1 MRALSKL
8 LSLIAMSLPLAALA
22 QTTVE
27 AFSPTGTVKKVRQ
40 VTARF
45 SSQMVPFGDLR
56 LADPFSVDC
65 SEKGHGRWIDGRNW
79 SYDFE
84 RDLPAGVRCSFAL
97 KPGQRDLAGVPLAG
111 SASFGFD
118 TGGPAIVHAL
128 PREGSQID
136 DRQAFILALDAPARA
151 DTIAEHAYCQAD
163 GVNERIGLR
172 LVDGAEREQLLALRK
187 SFVERYL
194 TVYYHARGVV
204 WARTMGMRPKVKDDT
219 PIVVVQCQRSL
230 PADAHVK
237 LVWGAGIATTS
248 GIATDADQ
256 DMNYNVRSDFTVKFS
271 CERLSAKA
279 PCIPFLP
286 MRLEFSAP
294 IARADAEAIVL
305 AAAGGQRYHPAFDK
319 EEAKADTVSWVTI
332 PGPFPEKTAFKV
344 QLPAGLK
351 DDAGRT
357 LLNATDYP
365 LAVRTDEQPP
375 LVKFPSRFG
384 ILEARGDRM
393 LPVTL
398 RNVEANVAASVRS
411 VAQVEGSALRVDD
424 NADEQV
430 IAWLKQ
436 MTGHG
441 GGWQPRELYGDDIAS
456 SVFKQFK
463 GGTLTTFALP
473 KPNGRRA
480 FEVIGIPLKK
490 PGFYVVELASPK
502 LGAVLNF
509 TGRTAYVQASA
520 LVTNL
525 AAHFKHGA
533 QSSLV
538 WVTSLDKG
546 KPVAKAQVAVR
557 DCAGKL
563 LWQGSTDA
571 SGVAQIAQELAP
583 SRCPGN
589 ANYFISARS
598 GGDFTFTLSDWQGGI
613 EQWRFNLPSGGI
625 DADNRIASTVFDRSL
640 LRAGETVHMKH
651 FLRRHVGS
659 GFAFVGAADKPA
671 AGHDWRAQELK
682 IDERGPL
689 PATLYLVHQGSDEKF
704 SFPLQW
710 NAAGSATTDWTIPA
724 TAKQGRYDVMVGGM
738 LAGFFRVEQFRVP
751 SMKAVV
757 RGPAQ
762 AAVATTAL
770 DVDLQLNYLAG
781 GAAAFAPVTLRTVLQ
796 ERSLAFADYPDFS
809 FGGGDVKE
817 GAEKAPG
824 VFDDEEGEMEEQGE
838 GMGEGSAVSDG
849 AHGGAAIKT
858 QALKLDKAGAARVTL
873 AGLPKLAQ
881 AQDLLAEMSYQ
892 DANGETLSSSTRI
905 ALWPSAVVVGIQ
917 PDGWL
922 LSKDKFKF
930 TVAVLDTE
938 GKPVAGAPVS
948 VDYFQRLSYA
958 HRRRLMGGFY
968 AYENSSEIKHLGQ
981 ACTGSTDARG
991 LLICE
996 GKAPADGN
1004 LILRAQAL
1012 DAAQRPS
1019 TTRRDVWVAGDA
1031 DWWFKASDND
1041 RIDLLPAKK
1050 RFEPG
1055 EEASFQVRS
1064 PFREATA
1071 LITVERE
1078 GILDT
1083 YVRPLSGKNP
1093 VFTIPVKGSYA
1104 PNVFVSALVVR
1115 GRVAS
1120 VQPTALVDLGKPA
1133 YKLGIVQMRVGW
1145 AAHELKVLVN
1155 ADKPVYKVREQAQV
1169 KVKVT
1174 RADGSAVP
1182 AGAEVALAA
1191 VDVGLLELMPNTSW
1205 DLLEAMMQERALQVS
1220 TSTAQMQVIGKR
1232 HFGRKAFPHGG
1243 GGGKGG
1249 SRELFDT
1256 LLFWQ
1261 ARVVLDASGEASVTV
1276 PVNDSLTAFR
1286 IVAVAS
1292 GGAGLFGTG
1301 KTDIRSS
1308 QDVMLLSGL
1317 PSVVR
1322 EGDRLR
1328 AGFTLRNAATG
1339 PLTVSV
1345 GAHVAGQALA
1355 PQNVTLAAGQA
1366 QDIGWDYSVPVGAK
1380 SLAWEVEA
1388 KAVDAAGAASGDK
1401 LRVTQKV
1408 LVAIPV
1414 RTLQATLLQLDTP
1427 QAMSVQMPA
1436 DALAGRGGILTTF
1449 SAQLGGSMPGV
1460 RDYMLAYPY
1469 SCFEQST
1476 SRAVALRDEALWKK
1490 TVASLPAYL
1499 DHDGLVKYFALQRE
1513 GSDSLT
1519 AYILSVT
1526 AEAGYAIPQDLRERM
1541 EAGLQGFVS
1550 GQVVR
1555 YGSIATADLAVRK
1568 MAAIEALSRNGLVQP
1583 AMLQSFSIEPNLWPT
1598 SAVID
1603 WYLVLQRTPKL
1614 PRRDAQL
1621 AQVQQILKARLNMQ
1635 GTTMGFSTE
1644 RSDDWWWLMASADVN
1659 ANRLLLAMLDNP
1671 TWQADMGRLARG
1683 TLGRQKKGRWG
1694 TTLANA
1700 WGVLAMDKFSAKFE
1714 SVPVAGTSSAQLGKD
1729 KRQLTWAGTTPS
1741 AAPLLA
1747 WPSGKQ
1753 DLLLA
1758 HAGSGKPWVTVQ
1770 SLAAIPLTAP
1780 LSSGYRIA
1788 KTITP
1793 VEQKV
1798 KGAWSRGDVY
1808 RVHLD
1813 LEAQADMTWVVVD
1826 DPIPASAS
1834 VLGTGLGNDS
1844 QIMSGSARAVGW
1856 TRPVY
1861 EERTFD
1867 AFRAYYDFVPK
1878 GKWSVEYTV
1887 RLNNEGRFNLPPTR
1901 IEAMYSPEMFGEA
1914 PNAPVAVGR

>member
-8 LSLIAMSLPLAALA
+8 FAVIMLSLPLAALA

-27 AFSPTGTVKKVRQ
+27 AFAPTGTVKKVRQ

-45 SSQMVPFGDLR
+45 SKQVVPFGDLR
-56 LADPFSVDC
+56 LTDPFTVDC
-65 SEKGHGRWIDGRNW
+65 AEKGRGRWIDGRNW

-84 RDLPAGVRCSFAL
+84 RDLPAGVRCSFTL
-97 KPGQRDLAGVPLAG
+97 KAGQLDVAGQPLTAPGAF
-111 SASFGFD
+111 SFD
-118 TGGPAIVHAL
+118 TGGPAIVSAL

-136 DRQAFILALDAPARA
+136 AQQAVILALDAPARE
-151 DTIAEHAYCQAD
+151 DTIAAHAYCQAE

-172 LVDGAEREQLLALRK
+172 LVDGAEREQLLAIRK

-194 TVYYHARGVV
+194 INYHRARGVV
-204 WARTMGMRPKVKDDT
+204 WKATVGMRPKVKEET
-219 PIVVVQCQRSL
+219 PIVVVQCKRSF
-230 PADAHVK
+230 PAGANVK
-237 LVWGAGIATTS
+237 LVWGAGISTTS
-248 GIATDADQ
+248 GIATAQ
-256 DMNYNVRSDFTVKFS
+256 AQTMSYATRPEFTVKFS
-271 CERLSAKA
+271 CDRTNAKA
-279 PCIPFLP
+279 ACIPFLP

-294 IARADAEAIVL
+294 IRRADADAIVIT
-305 AAAGGQRYHPAFDK
+305 AAGGKRFTPRLEK

-332 PGPFPEKTAFKV
+332 PGPFPEQARLQV
-344 QLPAGLK
+344 LLPAGLK
-351 DDAGRT
+351 DDAGRA
-357 LLNATDYP
+357 LLNAADYP

-375 LVKFPSRFG
+375 LVKFPARFG
-384 ILEARGDRM
+384 IIEARGDRM

-398 RNVEANVAASVRS
+398 RNVEAKVAATMRS
-411 VAQVEGSALRVDD
+411 VAAVQGSALRVDD
-424 NADEQV
+424 NADQQV
-430 IAWLKQ
+430 IDWLKK
-436 MTGHG
+436 MSG
-441 GGWQPRELYGDDIAS
+441 GENGWQPGELYGVDKSIFS
-456 SVFKQFK
+456 RFK
-463 GGTLTTFALP
+463 GGTRSAFTLP
-473 KPNGRRA
+473 KPAGRRA
-480 FEVIGIPLKK
+480 FEVIGIPLQK

-502 LGAVLNF
+502 LGAVLNVSGK
-509 TGRTAYVQASA
+509 TGYVQASA

-546 KPVAKAQVAVR
+546 KPVAKALVAVR

-571 SGVAQIAQELAP
+571 TGVAQIGQELAP
-583 SRCPGN
+583 SRCGYN
-589 ANYFISARS
+589 TAYFISARS
-598 GGDFTFTLSDWQGGI
+598 GADFTFTLSDWQGGI
-613 EQWRFNLPSGGI
+613 EQWRFNLPSGGV

-659 GFAFVGAADKPA
+659 GFAFVGAGDKPSNQ
-671 AGHDWRAQELK
+671 HDWRAQELK

-689 PATLYLVHQGSDEKF
+689 PATLFLVHQGSDEKF

-724 TAKQGRYDVMVGGM
+724 TAKQGRYDVMVGGI

-751 SMKAVV
+751 TMKALV

-762 AAVATTAL
+762 AAVAPSTL

-781 GAAAFAPVTLRTVLQ
+781 GAAAFAPVTLRTVVQ
-796 ERSLAFADYPDFS
+796 DRVLAYPDYPDYS
-809 FGGGDVKE
+809 FGAADIKE
-817 GAEKAPG
+817 GVEKAPG
-824 VFDDEEGEMEEQGE
+824 AFDDEEGEMEEQGE
-838 GMGEGSAVSDG
+838 GVGGSEDAVAG
-849 AHGGAAIKT
+849 KVGTAIKT
-858 QALKLDKAGAARVTL
+858 QSLKLDKAGAARVTL
-873 AGLPKLAQ
+873 AGLPKLAR

-938 GKPVAGAPVS
+938 GKPVAGAPVV
-948 VDYFQRLSYA
+948 VDYFQRFSYA

-968 AYENSSEIKHLGQ
+968 AYENSSEIKRLGQ
-981 ACTGSTDARG
+981 ACEGSTDERG

-1012 DAAQRPS
+1012 DGVKRPS
-1019 TTRRDVWVAGDA
+1019 VSTRDVWVAGDA
-1031 DWWFKASDND
+1031 DWWFKATDND

-1050 RFEPG
+1050 RFEPD

-1145 AAHELKVLVN
+1145 AAHELKVQVS
-1155 ADKPVYKVREQAQV
+1155 ADKPVYKVREKAQV

-1182 AGAEVALAA
+1182 PGAEVALAA

-1232 HFGRKAFPHGG
+1232 HFGRKAFPAGG

-1261 ARVVLDASGEASVTV
+1261 ARVVLDANGEASVTV

-1339 PLTVSV
+1339 PLTVAV

-1355 PQNVTLAAGQA
+1355 PQTITLAAGQA
-1366 QDIGWDYSVPVGAK
+1366 QDVAWDFTVPLGAK
-1380 SLAWEVEA
+1380 SLVWDVDA
-1388 KAVDAAGAASGDK
+1388 KAVDGAGVASGDK

-1408 LVAIPV
+1408 LVAVPV
-1414 RTLQATLLQLDTP
+1414 RTLQATLLQLDKP
-1427 QAMSVQMPA
+1427 QPVSMSVQAPA
-1436 DALAGRGGILTTF
+1436 DALAGRGGVLTTL

-1476 SRAVALRDEALWKK
+1476 SRAVALHDAALWKT

-1499 DHDGLVKYFALQRE
+1499 DGDGLVKYFALQLQ

-1526 AEAGYAIPQDLRERM
+1526 AEAGYAIPADLKERM
-1541 EAGLQGFVS
+1541 ESALQGFVT
-1550 GQVVR
+1550 GTVVR
-1555 YGSIATADLAVRK
+1555 YSSIPTADLAVRK
-1568 MAAIEALSRNGLVQP
+1568 IAALEALSRSGKVQ
-1583 AMLQSFSIEPNLWPT
+1583 ASMLQSFSIEPNLWPT

-1603 WYLVLQRTPKL
+1603 WYLVLQRSSDL
-1614 PRRDAQL
+1614 PRREAQL
-1621 AQVQQILKARLNMQ
+1621 AQVQQILKSRLNMQ

-1671 TWQADMGRLARG
+1671 GWQADMGRLARG
-1683 TLGRQKKGRWG
+1683 TIGRQKKGRWG

-1714 SVPVAGTSSAQLGKD
+1714 SVAVAGSSSVQLGAD
-1729 KRQLTWAGTTPS
+1729 KRQVTWAGTKPS
-1741 AAPLLA
+1741 AAPLLP
-1747 WPSGKQ
+1747 WPRGKA
-1753 DLLLA
+1753 DLLLG
-1758 HAGSGKPWVTVQ
+1758 HAGDGKPWATVQ
-1770 SLAAIPLTAP
+1770 SLAAVPLTAP
-1780 LSSGYRIA
+1780 LSSGYRIT

-1798 KGAWSRGDVY
+1798 KGAWTRGDVY

-1834 VLGTGLGNDS
+1834 VLGTGLGVDS
-1844 QIMSGSARAVGW
+1844 QIMMAGQRAVGW
-1856 TRPVY
+1856 VRPVF
-1861 EERTFD
+1861 EERSFD
-1867 AFRAYYDFVPK
+1867 AFRAYYEFIPK

-1887 RLNNEGRFNLPPTR
+1887 RLNNEGRFNLPSTR
-1901 IEAMYSPEMFGEA
+1901 VEAMYSPEMFGEV
-1914 PNAPVAVGR
+1914 PNAPVAVVH